1 MNYNPLSLLFMKQ
14 KFILPGL
21 LLFGILHII
30 GCSNQPFKNTDGANP
45 NDSKQV
51 DSIHQTTDAI
61 AIVEKFRLTA
71 IEGHYAPAGGHYLFD
86 KKKNL
91 WCEIPSMATVM
102 SYTQG
107 MEMENPEK
115 ETKAIFD
122 DLTTYFSKS
131 ETKKLNSCEIT
142 LSKKGLVIEYTLE
155 YLGKTIQKEII
166 DQSTRK
172 EKSFNFTAITPLDF
186 SEFDGSM
193 LLSKVKK
200 YTLNLEKEPTIQFSD
215 DMADYT
221 LDFEKVQ

>member
-1 MNYNPLSLLFMKQ
+1 MKQ

-21 LLFGILHII
+21 LLLGILHII
-30 GCSNQPFKNTDGANP
+30 GCSNQPTKNTDGANP
-45 NDSKQV
+45 NDSTQS
-51 DSIHQTTDAI
+51 DSTQQTTDAV
-61 AIVEKFRLTA
+61 ATVEKFRLTA
-71 IEGHYAPAGGHYLFD
+71 IEGQYAPAGGHYLFD

-122 DLTTYFSKS
+122 ELTTYFSKS
-131 ETKKLNSCEIT
+131 DTKKLNSCEIT
-142 LSKKGLVIEYTLE
+142 FSKKGNIVEYTLE

-166 DQSTRK
+166 DQTTQK
-172 EKSFNFTAITPLDF
+172 EKSLKFTAIEPLDF
-186 SEFDGSM
+186 SEFDGTM
-193 LLSKVKK
+193 ILSKVRK

-215 DMADYT
+215 DMGNYT
-221 LDFEKVQ
+221 LEFEKVQ